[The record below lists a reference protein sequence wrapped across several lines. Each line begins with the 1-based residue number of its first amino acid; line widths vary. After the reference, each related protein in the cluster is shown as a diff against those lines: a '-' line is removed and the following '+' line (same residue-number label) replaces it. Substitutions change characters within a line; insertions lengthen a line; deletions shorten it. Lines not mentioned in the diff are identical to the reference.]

1 MAARER
7 AFSESARPS
16 YCDSIIHS
24 ARLTTIYKG
33 FQHLLFFLL
42 VLSDN
47 DRIPFDNAYMLYL

>member
-1 MAARER
+1 MAEGER

-33 FQHLLFFLL
+33 FQHLLFFFISP
-42 VLSDN
+42 V
-47 DRIPFDNAYMLYL
+47 